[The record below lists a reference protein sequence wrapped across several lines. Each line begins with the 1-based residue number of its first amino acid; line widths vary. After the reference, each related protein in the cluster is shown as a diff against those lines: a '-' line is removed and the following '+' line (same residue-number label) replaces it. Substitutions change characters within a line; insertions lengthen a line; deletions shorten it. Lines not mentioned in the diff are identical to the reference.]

1 MDEERFKNPSLTF
14 PFGLDVDMRR
24 HFDDAEGMHRL
35 VAFISCVL
43 AGTGLAGCSGSAAAP
58 RKVIATSPDG
68 PAKVL
73 PLTAAAR
80 PMTWPTSTVAP
91 AAYEEPLPARP
102 AFITVPVV
110 KPLAEWT
117 EQDVAADALGR
128 IGAAA
133 VPALIEGLRSPDP
146 AVRLKAV
153 EVLGRMGPDAK
164 DAVPDLV
171 RLLDDPEEPI
181 RRAATRTLGRIGPP
195 AQEAVPALVR
205 TLLQPTP

>member
-1 MDEERFKNPSLTF
+1 
-14 PFGLDVDMRR
+14 MRW
-24 HFDDAEGMHRL
+24 HFDDAEGMHRVFISSVL
-35 VAFISCVL
+35 VAVSF
-43 AGTGLAGCSGSAAAP
+43 AGCSSRGAAP

-73 PLTAAAR
+73 PLSAAAT

-91 AAYEEPLPARP
+91 AAYEEPVALSQPGVL
-102 AFITVPVV
+102 VPLV
-110 KPLAEWT
+110 KPLAQWT

-133 VPALIEGLRSPDP
+133 VPALIEALRSSDA

-195 AQEAVPALVR
+195 AQEAVPAIVR

>member
-1 MDEERFKNPSLTF
+1 MS
-14 PFGLDVDMRR
+14 VDIALRI
-24 HFDDAEGMHRL
+24 DDAEGMHRFAAY
-35 VAFISCVL
+35 VSWVL
-43 AGTGLAGCSGSAAAP
+43 IAAGLAGCSGGASP
-58 RKVIATSPDG
+58 PKKVIATSPDG

-73 PLTAAAR
+73 PLTAAAK

-91 AAYEEPLPARP
+91 AAYEEPLAVRP
-102 AFITVPVV
+102 AAIAVPVV
-110 KPLAEWT
+110 KPLAQWT

-153 EVLGRMGPDAK
+153 EVLGRMGPDAQ

-171 RLLDDPEEPI
+171 RLLDDPDEAI
-181 RRAATRTLGRIGPP
+181 RKAATRTLGRIGPP